1 MKTCGSSNSPVAS
14 ARFFTRLDSPGQ
26 CSAGRSR
33 FYAMEA
39 DDVAEVPNGLMAAR
53 HVVSIP
59 YCEQIEL
66 AEMPVTA
73 FEMNV
78 AYATT

>member
-1 MKTCGSSNSPVAS
+1 MLGAEI
-14 ARFFTRLDSPGQ
+14 RH
-26 CSAGRSR
+26 

-39 DDVAEVPNGLMAAR
+39 DDVAEVLDGLMAAGY
-53 HVVSIP
+53 VASIP

-73 FEMNV
+73 FEVNAACAHDLKNAV
-78 AYATT
+78 SQC

>member
-1 MKTCGSSNSPVAS
+1 MLDYSRDWIQRAMLGVE
-14 ARFFTRLDSPGQ
+14 TRH
-26 CSAGRSR
+26 

-39 DDVAEVPNGLMAAR
+39 DDVAEVLDGLMAAGY
-53 HVVSIP
+53 VASIP

-73 FEMNV
+73 FEVSV
-78 AYATT
+78 AYATI

>member
-1 MKTCGSSNSPVAS
+1 V
-14 ARFFTRLDSPGQ
+14 LDS
-26 CSAGRSR
+26 SR
-33 FYAMEA
+33 DWIHRVNARRGDPAFYAMEA
-39 DDVAEVPNGLMAAR
+39 DDVAEVPNGLMAAGY
-53 HVVSIP
+53 VVSIP